1 VQKILNERAQ
11 VTEVVI
17 REYGR
22 IGCPWVAESKMPL
35 LALENSA
42 DFWGIFFR
50 LKEPMVE

>member
-17 REYGR
+17 GEYGR

-42 DFWGIFFR
+42 DFRGIFFR
-50 LKEPMVE
+50 FKEPMVE